1 MIINEEEDYN
11 LYPLDTLNRGIRGT
25 AEWHHISLRKQIPEL
40 DSKICIV
47 GILKGPGR
55 TGFDDCEDRIDGRP
69 LGIQ

>member
-47 GILKGPGR
+47 GILKGPG
-55 TGFDDCEDRIDGRP
+55 
-69 LGIQ
+69 